1 MTHTCSIFAAFH
13 LRRYAVKKNWIQLQ
27 PGMSLTQFLSRY
39 GEEQQC
45 EATLEYARWPEGFQ
59 CPKCN
64 SNQHYRYRRNDL
76 QVFQCCDCRTQTSLT
91 EGTIFHSTKL
101 PLTIWFQGMYFL
113 TQNKTNLST
122 LELMRLLG
130 VSYPAAWRMKHKLMQ
145 VMFER
150 ESTTRLSNRVEV
162 DDAYLGG
169 KLPGGKAG
177 RGSEN
182 KVPFIAAVQTNNQNN
197 PLYVV
202 FSQVKAFTREEVVAW
217 ANRSL
222 VPSATVVSDGLRC
235 FKSVIETGC
244 SQQREVVGQGRK
256 STDMEC
262 FTWVNTILGN
272 LKTAICGTYHAFD
285 FEKYAHRYLGEYQYR
300 FNRRFDL
307 AGIFSRLVTATVQ
320 TGKRPESWL
329 RLAGDQC

>member
-1 MTHTCSIFAAFH
+1 MN
-13 LRRYAVKKNWIQLQ
+13 RIQLQ
-27 PGMSLTQFLSRY
+27 PGMSLNQLLAKY
-39 GEEQQC
+39 GDEQQC
-45 EATLEYARWPEGFQ
+45 EAALEDARWPEGFR
-59 CPKCN
+59 CPKC
-64 SNQHYRYRRNDL
+64 SSEHHYRYRRNA
-76 QVFQCCDCRTQTSLT
+76 QRVFQCCNCRTQTSLT

-101 PLTIWFQGMYFL
+101 PLTIWFQAMYFL
-113 TQNKTNLST
+113 TQNKNNVST
-122 LELMRLLG
+122 LELRRLLG
-130 VSYPAAWRMKHKLMQ
+130 ISYPAAWRMKHKLMQ

-169 KLPGGKAG
+169 ENPGGKTG

-197 PLYVV
+197 PLYAV
-202 FSQVKAFTREEVVAW
+202 FSRVKAFTREETIAW
-217 ANRSL
+217 ADRSL
-222 VPSATVVSDGLRC
+222 VPSATVVSDGLWC
-235 FKSVIETGC
+235 FKAVTESGC
-244 SQQREVVGQGRK
+244 SHQREVVGQGRK
-256 STDMEC
+256 STDLEC

-272 LKTAICGTYHAFD
+272 LKTAINGTYHAFD

-307 AGIFSRLVTATVQ
+307 ARMLTRLVTATVR
-320 TGKRPESWL
+320 TGKRPEAWL